1 MKNLLIRSKIEEAE
15 QELTLA
21 AQQLAEAI
29 REMQAAPR
37 AEKTIPNDLVEGALS
52 RLSASRVKVV
62 ELKTLLDAEDGS

>member
-29 REMQAAPR
+29 REMRGAPR

-52 RLSASRVKVV
+52 RLSASQAKVA
-62 ELKTLLDAEDGS
+62 ELKTLLDTEDGS